1 MASVETLEI
10 RAHEVRLPERAI
22 EALAG
27 GGAVVITRYGRR
39 QQVLLSAEQFSL
51 VEPLLD
57 LLREGA
63 SVSPELLLTAADI
76 ELERELERDDVATEL
91 ENDQIAALLGESG

>member
-1 MASVETLEI
+1 MIGVEALEVP
-10 RAHEVRLPERAI
+10 AHEVRLPERAV

-39 QQVLLSAEQFSL
+39 QHVLLSEAQFAL

-57 LLREGA
+57 LLRAGVA
-63 SVSPELLLTAADI
+63 VSPELLLTETDL
-76 ELERELERDDVATEL
+76 ELERELERDDVVDDHE
-91 ENDQIAALLGESG
+91 IAALLRESG